1 MKTLVKDIRI
11 VTKKDIQSVLNQ
23 NMPIA
28 FPTETVYGL
37 GAKID
42 DIEAIKKIFM
52 LKKRPLKNPMIVHV
66 SNQKMISSV
75 VLNIPKDAKKL
86 IKNFFQG
93 R

>member
-11 VTKKDIQSVLNQ
+11 VTKKDIQSVLDQ

-52 LKKRPLKNPMIVHV
+52 LKKRPLKNPV
-66 SNQKMISSV
+66 
-75 VLNIPKDAKKL
+75 KKL
-86 IKNFFQG
+86 LKRVFEKSETLFFCYSAKMKNG
-93 R
+93 K